1 MMQNVYTVAQVNSYI
16 KNMFRQDFVL
26 NRISVR
32 GEISNCK
39 YHTSGH
45 IYFTLKDDTGTIAAV
60 LFAGNAGNVGFRLEN
75 GMQVTTSGKIDVYER
90 DGRYQLYVYSVEKE
104 GTGDLYRRFE
114 QLKNELEEMGMFAQ
128 EYKKPIP
135 KFARTIGIVTA
146 STGAAVQDIIN
157 ISRRRNPYVQLV
169 LYPAIVQGELAKESI
184 VKGIRTLDRMK
195 PDVII
200 VGRGGGSIE
209 DLWAFNE
216 EIVAKAIFDASTPII
231 SAVGH
236 ETDFTIAD
244 FTADMRAPTPSAAAE
259 LATVDITQ
267 LEGTIDMYAKQLNAL
282 MQTAVEDLRMRLEH
296 KVIKL
301 QYLNPVSKLND
312 NRMRTMEL
320 DDRLRRAMKD
330 IAAGK
335 RHELAV
341 RAERL
346 YGLSPLKALKSGYA
360 YVEDENAAA
369 LKSTD
374 NVNIGDS
381 LKIHMSDGS
390 ILAEVTGVERGILYG
405 KDDNN

>member
-1 MMQNVYTVAQVNSYI
+1 MASIYTVGQINSYI

-75 GMQVTTSGKIDVYER
+75 GMQVTASGKIDVYER

-369 LKSTD
+369 LKSAD

>member
-1 MMQNVYTVAQVNSYI
+1 MASIYTVGQINSYI

-75 GMQVTTSGKIDVYER
+75 GMQVTASGKIDVYER

-301 QYLNPVSKLND
+301 QYLNPVSRLND

>member
-1 MMQNVYTVAQVNSYI
+1 MASIYTVGQINSYI

-75 GMQVTTSGKIDVYER
+75 GMQVTASGKIDVYER

-301 QYLNPVSKLND
+301 QYLNPVSRLND
-312 NRMRTMEL
+312 NRMRTIEL

-369 LKSTD
+369 LKSAD

>member
-1 MMQNVYTVAQVNSYI
+1 MASIYTVGQINSY
-16 KNMFRQDFVL
+16 
-26 NRISVR
+26 
-32 GEISNCK
+32 
-39 YHTSGH
+39 TSGH

-75 GMQVTTSGKIDVYER
+75 GMQVTASGKIDVYER

-301 QYLNPVSKLND
+301 QYLNPVSRLND

-369 LKSTD
+369 LKSAD

>member
-1 MMQNVYTVAQVNSYI
+1 MASIYTVGQINSYI

-75 GMQVTTSGKIDVYER
+75 GMQVTASGKIDVYER

-267 LEGTIDMYAKQLNAL
+267 LEDTIDMYAKQLNAL

-369 LKSTD
+369 LKSAD

>member
-1 MMQNVYTVAQVNSYI
+1 
-16 KNMFRQDFVL
+16 
-26 NRISVR
+26 
-32 GEISNCK
+32 
-39 YHTSGH
+39 
-45 IYFTLKDDTGTIAAV
+45 
-60 LFAGNAGNVGFRLEN
+60 
-75 GMQVTTSGKIDVYER
+75 
-90 DGRYQLYVYSVEKE
+90 
-104 GTGDLYRRFE
+104 
-114 QLKNELEEMGMFAQ
+114 
-128 EYKKPIP
+128 
-135 KFARTIGIVTA
+135 
-146 STGAAVQDIIN
+146 
-157 ISRRRNPYVQLV
+157 
-169 LYPAIVQGELAKESI
+169 
-184 VKGIRTLDRMK
+184 
-195 PDVII
+195 
-200 VGRGGGSIE
+200 
-209 DLWAFNE
+209 
-216 EIVAKAIFDASTPII
+216 
-231 SAVGH
+231 
-236 ETDFTIAD
+236 
-244 FTADMRAPTPSAAAE
+244 
-259 LATVDITQ
+259 
-267 LEGTIDMYAKQLNAL
+267 MYAKQLNAL

-301 QYLNPVSKLND
+301 QYLNPVSRLND

-369 LKSTD
+369 LKSAD

>member
-1 MMQNVYTVAQVNSYI
+1 MASIYTVGQINSYI

-75 GMQVTTSGKIDVYER
+75 GMQVTASGKIDVYER

-282 MQTAVEDLRMRLEH
+282 MQTAVEDLRMRLEN

-369 LKSTD
+369 LKSAE

>member
-1 MMQNVYTVAQVNSYI
+1 MAS
-16 KNMFRQDFVL
+16 DL
-26 NRISVR
+26 
-32 GEISNCK
+32 
-39 YHTSGH
+39 
-45 IYFTLKDDTGTIAAV
+45 GTIAAV

>member
-1 MMQNVYTVAQVNSYI
+1 MASIYTVGQINSYI

-75 GMQVTTSGKIDVYER
+75 GMQITASGKIDVYER

-301 QYLNPVSKLND
+301 QYLNPVSRLND

>member
-1 MMQNVYTVAQVNSYI
+1 MASIYTVGQINSYI

-75 GMQVTTSGKIDVYER
+75 GMQVTASGKIDVYER

-301 QYLNPVSKLND
+301 QYLNPVSRLND

-369 LKSTD
+369 LKSAD

>member
-1 MMQNVYTVAQVNSYI
+1 MASIYTVGQINSYI

-75 GMQVTTSGKIDVYER
+75 GMQVTASGKIDVYER
-90 DGRYQLYVYSVEKE
+90 DGRYQLYVYSVAKE

-157 ISRRRNPYVQLV
+157 ICRRRNPYVQLV

-259 LATVDITQ
+259 LATADISQ
-267 LEGTIDMYAKQLNAL
+267 LEDTIDLYAKRLNAL
-282 MQTAVEDLRMRLEH
+282 MQISVEDLRMRLEH

-301 QYLNPVSKLND
+301 QYLNPVSRLND

>member
-1 MMQNVYTVAQVNSYI
+1 MASIYTVGQINSYI

-75 GMQVTTSGKIDVYER
+75 GMQVTASGKIDVYER

>member
-1 MMQNVYTVAQVNSYI
+1 MASIYTVGQINSYI

>member
-1 MMQNVYTVAQVNSYI
+1 MASIYTVGQINSYI

-75 GMQVTTSGKIDVYER
+75 GMQVTASGKIDVYER
-90 DGRYQLYVYSVEKE
+90 DGRYQLYVYSVAKE

-301 QYLNPVSKLND
+301 QYLNPVSRLND